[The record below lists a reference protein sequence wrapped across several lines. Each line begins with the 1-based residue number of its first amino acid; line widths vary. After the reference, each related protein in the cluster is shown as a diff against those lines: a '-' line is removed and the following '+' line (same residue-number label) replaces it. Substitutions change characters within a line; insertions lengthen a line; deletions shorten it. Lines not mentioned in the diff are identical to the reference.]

1 MNKVIH
7 TPEGVRDIYGE
18 EFDERNEL
26 KRRMTEAIEAFGYKG
41 VETPSIEFF
50 DVFSKEI
57 GTTPSKNLYR
67 FFDREGNTLSLR
79 PDFTPGVCRL
89 AASHFSSEDGPQRLT
104 YSGNVFVNYL
114 SYKGRL
120 NESNE
125 IGAEL
130 LFDDSV
136 DADCEVIA
144 ACCEALSMTGL
155 SEFTIALGHSDIL
168 RGLIRYGK
176 LSEDEEIVK
185 NYITNHNNYGLF
197 EFLDEKGTDEAIRE
211 IFELVLN
218 HNENSS
224 FDERLLEL
232 SKPYPLIRD
241 GLKRLSDIYEL
252 LKLYGVAVHV
262 SIDPGLIS
270 RFSYYTGIIF
280 TGFAFG
286 TGEPVA
292 AGGRYDELLKSFSSE
307 GPAVGFALFTD
318 EVYTALKSKKISLA
332 RGRAEKVIE
341 YSEEEK
347 AGAIKEAMELRRSGT
362 VVTIKRKCE
371 E

>member
-7 TPEGVRDIYGE
+7 TPEGVRDIYGD
-18 EFDERNEL
+18 EFDERTEL

-79 PDFTPGVCRL
+79 PDFTPGVCRM
-89 AASHFSSEDGPQRLT
+89 ASAHFSSEDGPLRLM

-130 LFDDSV
+130 LFDDSI

-144 ACCEALSMTGL
+144 ACCEALSKTGL
-155 SEFTIALGHSDIL
+155 SDFTIALGHSDIL
-168 RGLIRYGK
+168 RGLIEYGG
-176 LSEDEEIVK
+176 LSEAEDIVK
-185 NYITNHNNYGLF
+185 NYITNHNTYGLL
-197 EFLDEKGTDEAIRE
+197 EFLEEKGTDEKIIRLFKL
-211 IFELVLN
+211 ILN
-218 HNENSS
+218 YDGNMSPDS
-224 FDERLLEL
+224 GLLEL
-232 SKPYPLIRD
+232 SKDYPLIED

-252 LKLYGVAVHV
+252 LKLYGVSSHV
-262 SIDPGLIS
+262 SPDPGLIS
-270 RFSYYTGIIF
+270 KYDYYTGIIF

-292 AGGRYDELLKSFSSE
+292 AGGRYDNLLKSFSSE

-332 RGRAEKVIE
+332 RGRSEKIIT
-341 YSEEEK
+341 YSEKDKEN
-347 AGAIKEAMELRRSGT
+347 AIKEAMELRRAGT
-362 VVTIKRKCE
+362 IVTLKRKGDK
-371 E
+371 

>member
-18 EFDERNEL
+18 EFDERREL
-26 KRRMTEAIEAFGYKG
+26 KRRMLEAIESFGYRG

-57 GTTPSKNLYR
+57 GTTPSKYLYR

-89 AASHFSSEDGPQRLT
+89 ASSHFSREDGPIRLT

-125 IGAEL
+125 IGAEM

-155 SEFTIALGHSDIL
+155 SDFTIALGHSDIL
-168 RGLIRYGK
+168 RGLIQYGG
-176 LSEDEEIVK
+176 LSEDEETVK

-197 EFLDEKGTDEAIRE
+197 EFLDGKGTDQTIRE
-211 IFELVLN
+211 LFELVLN
-218 HNENSS
+218 YDGNTS
-224 FDERLLEL
+224 FSKRLIEL
-232 SKPYPLIRD
+232 SEGYPLIKD

-252 LKLYGVAVHV
+252 LKHYGVSTHV
-262 SIDPGLIS
+262 SPDPGLIS

-292 AGGRYDELLKSFSSE
+292 AGGRYDDLLKSFSSE

-332 RGRAEKVIE
+332 RGRSAKVIE
-341 YSEEEK
+341 YSENDK
-347 AGAIKEAMELRRSGT
+347 PAAIKEAMELRRAGT
-362 VVTIKRKCE
+362 VVTLKRKGE
-371 E
+371 A

>member
-7 TPEGVRDIYGE
+7 TPEGVRDIYGD
-18 EFDERNEL
+18 EFDERTEL
-26 KRRMTEAIEAFGYKG
+26 KRRLSEAIESFGYKG

-79 PDFTPGVCRL
+79 PDFTPGVCRM
-89 AASHFSSEDGPQRLT
+89 ASSHFSADEGPLRLM

-130 LFDDSV
+130 LFDDSI

-155 SEFTIALGHSDIL
+155 SDFTIALGHSDIL
-168 RGLIRYGK
+168 RGLIEYGG
-176 LSEDEEIVK
+176 LNEECDTVK
-185 NYITNHNNYGLF
+185 NYITNHNTYGLL
-197 EFLDEKGTDEAIRE
+197 EFLEERGTDSSI
-211 IFELVLN
+211 IGLFSLILN
-218 HNENSS
+218 DDGNLSPDS
-224 FDERLLEL
+224 RLFEL
-232 SKPYPLIRD
+232 SKAYPLISG
-241 GLKRLSDIYEL
+241 GLKRLSEIYEL
-252 LKLYGVAVHV
+252 LKLYGVSAHV
-262 SIDPGLIS
+262 SPDPGLIS
-270 RFSYYTGIIF
+270 KFGYYTGIIF

-292 AGGRYDELLKSFSSE
+292 AGGRYDDLLKSFSSK

-318 EVYTALKSKKISLA
+318 EVYTALKAKKISLA
-332 RGRAEKVIE
+332 RGRVEKVIS

-347 AGAIKEAMELRRSGT
+347 ALAIKEAMELRRAGT
-362 VVTIKRKCE
+362 IVTLKRKGE
-371 E
+371 A